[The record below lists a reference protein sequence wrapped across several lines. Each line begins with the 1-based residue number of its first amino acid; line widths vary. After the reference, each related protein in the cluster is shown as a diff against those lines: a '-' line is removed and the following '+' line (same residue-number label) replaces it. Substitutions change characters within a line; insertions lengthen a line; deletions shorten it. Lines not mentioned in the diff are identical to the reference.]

1 MNDEIER
8 LLSQATPK
16 GAPPELRARVLAAVA
31 DELNSARPRWRIPP
45 FLAAAAAVLIALI
58 SNYLVSEAVDRR
70 LAAALGPIPVRRQ
83 AAEIA
88 ADVAMITDPTTGRW
102 AYDRLT
108 ESPRRDDEPRRYADR
123 LRRMIQLF
131 TFDPQGV
138 ADETPRKNPQMDRDL
153 RGGRDRRPLDAQ
165 RVLGL
170 EVRNTA

>member
-70 LAAALGPIPVRRQ
+70 LAAALGPPVVRKE

-88 ADVAMITDPTTGRW
+88 ADVAAVTSPETGRW
-102 AYDRLT
+102 VYERLSAAEGPA
-108 ESPRRDDEPRRYADR
+108 ESFDQYAER
-123 LRRMIQLF
+123 LRRMIQVYA
-131 TFDPQGV
+131 FDPMG
-138 ADETPRKNPQMDRDL
+138 ADDEAPPKNPQMDRDL
-153 RGGRDRRPLDAQ
+153 RGSRDRRPLDAPC
-165 RVLGL
+165 VLRL